1 MNATRIGDGITP
13 TGRTPLR
20 ETLGVAAFGVN
31 AWTKDAGE
39 QLVGEHNEARSGHE
53 ELYVVVDGR
62 ATFTVDGE
70 ERDAPAGTAVLV
82 APASKRGA
90 VAAEDGTTVL
100 VVGRRPDGLYRPRSY
115 ETNGKVIRLF
125 GEGRY
130 EEAGELLRAALG
142 KYEDE
147 ETIEY
152 NLACCEARLGH
163 GDAAFEHL
171 RRGLEGRSDLHELAR
186 EDEDLVSLRDD
197 ARFAEL
203 VGAPTPTPG

>member
-1 MNATRIGDGITP
+1 MTQ

-20 ETLGVAAFGVN
+20 ETLDVAAFGVN
-31 AWTKDAGE
+31 AWTKQTGE
-39 QLVGEHNEARSGHE
+39 QLVGEHTEERSGHE

-70 ERDAPAGTAVLV
+70 ERDSPAGTVVLV
-82 APASKRGA
+82 APASTRAATA
-90 VAAEDGTTVL
+90 VEDGTTVL

-115 ETNGKVIRLF
+115 ETNGKVIALF

-130 EEAGELLRAALG
+130 EEARDLLRAAVG

-152 NLACCEARLGH
+152 NLACCEARLGNP
-163 GDAAFEHL
+163 DPAFEHL
-171 RRGLEGRSDLHELAR
+171 RRSLVERPDLLELAR
-186 EDEDLVSLRDD
+186 GDEDLTSLRGD

-203 VGAPTPTPG
+203 VGGPTPTLG